1 MRTAVPATVRDII
14 TMRLVKNAK
23 VQKTRCVLVPNLAL
37 ITWTVKQLGRGLGP
51 CKSEKLTMLKAS
63 R

>member
-1 MRTAVPATVRDII
+1 MRDII
-14 TMRLVKNAK
+14 TIRLVKNAK